1 MTLYGFARRFFRTF
15 FQLKG
20 WKIEGLENI
29 PKKGPVILA
38 VNHISN
44 WDPVLVGCGLNRQ
57 VSYMAKEELFSVP
70 FLGWAIGKVGAFP
83 VNRAQ
88 ADTGAIR
95 QALAILKEDRVLGLF
110 PEGTRSKTGDVQKAL
125 PGVVLI
131 MDRSKAPVVPVKVR
145 GTNRL
150 LREGRGKL
158 RLVVGKPLTP
168 DQLKAPEGVPNRRE
182 WVAERIMRAID
193 EL

>member
-70 FLGWAIGKVGAFP
+70 FLGWAIRKVGAFP

-110 PEGTRSKTGDVQKAL
+110 PEGTRSKTGDVQRAL

-150 LREGRGKL
+150 LRGGRGGL
-158 RLVVGKPLTP
+158 RLVVGKPLTL
-168 DQLKAPEGVPNRRE
+168 DQLKAPEGVANRRE